1 MAHQITQGIRISVE
15 TLFNNTFYK
24 DQKIHYAFN
33 YKIIIENQSNDTV
46 QLLSRHWEITDALNF
61 TEIVDGKGV
70 IGITPILNPKTNY
83 TYNSGCL
90 LISPMGSMKGFY
102 TMFNFSS
109 NQKFKVIIPSFKLT
123 APFAIN

>member
-1 MAHQITQGIRISVE
+1 MTHQITQGIKISVE
-15 TLFNNTFYK
+15 TLFNNIFYK
-24 DQKIHYAFN
+24 DHKINYAFN
-33 YKIIIENQSNDTV
+33 YKITIENQSNDTV

-61 TEIVDGKGV
+61 TEIVDGRGV
-70 IGITPILNPKTNY
+70 IGITPILKPKTKH

-90 LISPMGSMKGFY
+90 LISPLGSMKGFY

>member
-1 MAHQITQGIRISVE
+1 MTHQITQGIKISVE
-15 TLFNNTFYK
+15 TLFNNIFHK
-24 DQKIHYAFN
+24 DHKAHYAFN
-33 YKIIIENQSNDTV
+33 YKITIENQSNETV

-70 IGITPILNPKTNY
+70 IGITPILKPKTKY
-83 TYNSGCL
+83 TYKSGCL
-90 LISPMGSMKGFY
+90 LISPLGSMKGFY
-102 TMFNFSS
+102 TMVNFSS

>member
-1 MAHQITQGIRISVE
+1 MINQITQGIKISVD
-15 TLFNNTFYK
+15 TSYDNTFYREH
-24 DQKIHYAFN
+24 KIHYAFN
-33 YKIIIENQSNDTV
+33 YKITIENQTNDTV

-70 IGITPILNPKTNY
+70 IGFTPILKTKTKY

-109 NQKFKVIIPSFKLT
+109 NQKFNVIIPSFKLT
-123 APFAIN
+123 APFVIN

>member
-1 MAHQITQGIRISVE
+1 MIHQLTQGIKISVD
-15 TLFNNTFYK
+15 TSYNNAFYK
-24 DQKIHYAFN
+24 EHKIHYAFN
-33 YKIIIENQSNDTV
+33 YKITIENQSNDTV

-70 IGITPILNPKTNY
+70 IGFTPILKTKTKY

-90 LISPMGSMKGFY
+90 LISPMGSMKGYY

-109 NQKFKVIIPSFKLT
+109 NQKFNVIIPSFKLT

>member
-1 MAHQITQGIRISVE
+1 MTHQITQGIKISVD
-15 TLFNNTFYK
+15 TSYNNSFYK
-24 DQKIHYAFN
+24 EHKIHYAFN
-33 YKIIIENQSNDTV
+33 YKITIENQSNDTV

-70 IGITPILNPKTNY
+70 IGVTPILKTKTKY

-102 TMFNFSS
+102 TMFKFSS
-109 NQKFKVIIPSFKLT
+109 NQKFNVIIPSFKLT
-123 APFAIN
+123 APFVIN

>member
-1 MAHQITQGIRISVE
+1 MIHQITQGIKISVD
-15 TLFNNTFYK
+15 TSYNNTFYK
-24 DQKIHYAFN
+24 EHKIHYAFN
-33 YKIIIENQSNDTV
+33 YKITIENQSNDTV

-70 IGITPILNPKTNY
+70 IGFTPILKTKSKY

-109 NQKFKVIIPSFKLT
+109 NQKFNVIIPSFKLT
-123 APFAIN
+123 APFVIN